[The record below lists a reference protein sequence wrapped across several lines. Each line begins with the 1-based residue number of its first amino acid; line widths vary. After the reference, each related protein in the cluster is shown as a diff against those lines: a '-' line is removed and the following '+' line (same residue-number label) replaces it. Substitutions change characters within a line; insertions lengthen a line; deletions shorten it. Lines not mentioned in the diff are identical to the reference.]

1 MTIAQAMENT
11 MEERNLE
18 DSKGKISGEFAYLV
32 SSGNP
37 SFGSRRGDH
46 RSFSEKGLL
55 LEIPGNPPSGTDRS
69 LPEKDKDSKGKQ
81 MMGKIFYIM
90 GKSSSGKDTIYKKL
104 LGDRELELRNIIL
117 YTTRP
122 MRQGELPGREYYFVG
137 EETFQEFQKQGKI
150 IEARTYQTVYGPWIY
165 FTADDGQIELDKRNY
180 LGIGTLESYMNM
192 KHYYGE
198 DKLYPLYIEVE
209 DGERLKRAIRREELQ
224 QEPKYAEMCR
234 RFLADTEDFSEENL
248 KRAGITKR
256 FSNID
261 LESCIKELKNCIQ
274 KLQ

>member
-1 MTIAQAMENT
+1 
-11 MEERNLE
+11 
-18 DSKGKISGEFAYLV
+18 
-32 SSGNP
+32 
-37 SFGSRRGDH
+37 
-46 RSFSEKGLL
+46 
-55 LEIPGNPPSGTDRS
+55 
-69 LPEKDKDSKGKQ
+69 

-90 GKSSSGKDTIYKKL
+90 GKSSSGKDTIYKRL
-104 LGDRELELRNIIL
+104 LGDQELKLRNIIL

-122 MRQGELPGREYYFVG
+122 MRQGEMPGREYYFV
-137 EETFQEFQKQGKI
+137 EEGTFQEFQKQGKI

-165 FTADDGQIELDKRNY
+165 FTADDGQIELEKRNY

-192 KHYYGE
+192 KEYYGE
-198 DKLYPLYIEVE
+198 KNLCPLYIEVD
-209 DGERLKRAIRREELQ
+209 DGEGLKRAVCREELQ